1 MENKVTAKL
10 KKGMKPTY
18 ETTHDLIIT
27 VIARGF
33 ADYVVNSARDAGAT
47 GATILYG
54 RGTADAD
61 KQVMGISLQPEREAV
76 LILTKKTDRKRIM
89 QEIAD
94 KTGLMEEGRGLCFSL
109 PVSKV
114 FGLKRVA
121 EQKEEQLRKA
131 RELEKASRQSK
142 SQAKTEEVNQ
152 EVTEE
157 VEEIQNPEPVAEVVA
172 EPKKTTAKKSATKK
186 STTKKTTTKKSTA
199 KKSTAKSKK

>member
-27 VIARGF
+27 VITRGF
-33 ADYVVNSARDAGAT
+33 ADYVVNAARDAGAT

-131 RELEKASRQSK
+131 RELEKASRQVKAQS
-142 SQAKTEEVNQ
+142 KTEEQV
-152 EVTEE
+152 EE
-157 VEEIQNPEPVAEVVA
+157 VSAEPVVEEKAEVEVKA
-172 EPKKTTAKKSATKK
+172 PVKKAPTKKSTAKSTTKKSTSKKTTAKKSAK
-186 STTKKTTTKKSTA
+186 
-199 KKSTAKSKK
+199 

>member
-27 VIARGF
+27 VITRGF
-33 ADYVVNSARDAGAT
+33 ADYVVNAARDAGAT

-131 RELEKASRQSK
+131 RELEKASRQVKAQS
-142 SQAKTEEVNQ
+142 KTEQQV
-152 EVTEE
+152 EE
-157 VEEIQNPEPVAEVVA
+157 VSAEPVVEEKAEVEVKA
-172 EPKKTTAKKSATKK
+172 PAKKAP
-186 STTKKTTTKKSTA
+186 A
-199 KKSTAKSKK
+199 KKSTAKSTTKKSTSKKTTAKKTVK